1 MRSICSLAPVWA
13 YAITAPGRLE
23 RVEVPVPVPGEG
35 QRLVRLRAG
44 GICGS
49 DLPMFRGRRSE
60 HFIDN
65 TGDPGFPLH
74 EVVGDTADGER
85 VVGWPAGH
93 RGLAEFFVADADQ
106 VIAVDCDLSDVEA
119 TVIQPLCT
127 VLHALDRLGDVSG
140 RRAAVI
146 GLGSI
151 GLLCA
156 HVLGAR
162 GASVTGV
169 DRVDR
174 RGVADA
180 FGLREVL
187 WDDAT
192 ALPEGAYDLVIEAV
206 GHQTHTLSAAVH
218 ALAVGGTLYAFGV
231 PDDTHYPF
239 PFTRFFRK
247 NGTLVAGVTTERA
260 AALHAAR
267 AYLLGARELLEPYI
281 TDVVPVSRAQ
291 EAFELAVA
299 PTIGRSKIVLVADDD
314 A

>member
-1 MRSICSLAPVWA
+1 VWA
-13 YAITAPGRLE
+13 YAITAPGRVT
-23 RVEVPVPVPGEG
+23 RVETPQPQPAAG

-74 EVVGDTADGER
+74 EVVGVDEDGAR
-85 VVGWPAGH
+85 VVGWAVGH
-93 RGLAEFFVADADQ
+93 RGLAEFFLADEDQ
-106 VIAVDCDLSDVEA
+106 VIAVDGDLSDVEA

-127 VLHALDRLGDVSG
+127 VLHAADRLGDVSG

-151 GLLCA
+151 GLLFA
-156 HVLGAR
+156 HVLATR
-162 GASVTGV
+162 GALVTGV

-174 RGVADA
+174 RGLADA
-180 FGLREVL
+180 FGLRGVL
-187 WDDAT
+187 WEDAT
-192 ALPEGAYDLVIEAV
+192 ALPADRYDLVVEAV
-206 GHQTHTLSAAVH
+206 GHQTHTLSAGVE
-218 ALAVGGTLYAFGV
+218 ALAPGGTLYAFGV

-260 AALHAAR
+260 AALTAAR
-267 AYLLGARELLEPYI
+267 TYLLEHRDFLDAYI
-281 TDVVPVSRAQ
+281 TDVLPVTEAQ
-291 EAFELAVA
+291 RAFELAVA
-299 PTIGRSKIVLVADDD
+299 PTSGRTKIVLSVPDVDS
-314 A
+314 

>member
-1 MRSICSLAPVWA
+1 MWA
-13 YAITAPGRLE
+13 YAIIAPGRLE
-23 RVEVPVPVPGEG
+23 RVEVPVPVAGAG

-49 DLPMFRGRRSE
+49 DLPMFRGRRSQ

-74 EVVGDTADGER
+74 EVVGDAEDGTR

-93 RGLAEFFVADADQ
+93 RGLAEWFVADADQ
-106 VIAVDCDLSDVEA
+106 VIAVDSDLSDVEA

-127 VLHALDRLGDVSG
+127 VLHALDRLGDVTG

-151 GLLCA
+151 GLLFA
-156 HVLGAR
+156 HVLSRR
-162 GASVTGV
+162 GALVSGV

-174 RGVADA
+174 RAFA
-180 FGLREVL
+180 EPFGLREVR

-192 ALPEGAYDLVIEAV
+192 ALPHDAFHVVIEAV
-206 GHQTHTLSAAVH
+206 GHQTHTLSAAVD
-218 ALAVGGTLYAFGV
+218 ALAPDGTLYAFGV

-239 PFTRFFRK
+239 PFTPFFRK
-247 NGTLVAGVTTERA
+247 NGTLLSGVTVERA
-260 AALHAAR
+260 SALRAAR
-267 AYLLGARELLEPYI
+267 AYLLEHRELLGAYI
-281 TDVVPVSRAQ
+281 TDVLPVTRAQ

-299 PTIGRSKIVLVADDD
+299 PTIGRAKIVLSVADVD